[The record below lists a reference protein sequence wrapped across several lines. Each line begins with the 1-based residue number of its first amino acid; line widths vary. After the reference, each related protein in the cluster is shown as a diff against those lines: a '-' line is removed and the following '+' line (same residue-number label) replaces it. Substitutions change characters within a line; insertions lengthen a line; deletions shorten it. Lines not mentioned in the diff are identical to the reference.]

1 MHAQNGV
8 CIVLYVYCCMYTWFE
23 REKESEKEWEKRDTY
38 VSLSLI
44 RLFLGERVRETN
56 DAYIERERA
65 RKRRI

>member
-1 MHAQNGV
+1 
-8 CIVLYVYCCMYTWFE
+8 MYTWFE